1 VFRRT
6 SIIISIFSISLLFL
20 NLGRVVAAPVD
31 SALTD
36 LDPLCRV
43 TNLSL
48 SVSNSGQPASTRGM
62 IERLARI
69 RATMNPMQAKFLSRE
84 RVQIMASALAKMT
97 NEYDKADLRLK
108 LAFTLTEANQSEA
121 ALVQFNQLETFSKAA
136 GQAPSP
142 EWLSAFRVRKGLN
155 YLRLGEEQ
163 NCLLNHNE
171 DSCILPLRP
180 GAFHQVQAGSRGAVG
195 VFTEQLEQHPDDL
208 LARWLLNIGYMTLGE
223 YPKNV
228 PERWLI
234 PPKVFDSDYPLPRF
248 VNVAGP
254 LGLDLDGP
262 AGGCIL
268 DDFDNDGF
276 IDIIFSPWTL
286 DGQIRFLRNDGH
298 GHFIDQTVAAGLAG
312 YPGGLNIQQM
322 DYNNDGFLDIWINR
336 GAWFDKQGRIPG
348 SLLRNN
354 GNGTFTDVTESAGLL
369 SAHPSQASC
378 WFDFDG
384 DGWLDLF
391 KGNENTDDNDP
402 DPCELFHNNHDGTFT
417 ECASSCGVNFK
428 SFVKGVTC
436 ADYDHD
442 GRPDLYLSILGAPNK
457 LLHNEGPDSSGQC
470 HFRDVASQAGVT
482 EPQYSF
488 PTWFFDYDN
497 DGWEDIF
504 VSGYRIQSV
513 ADIAADYLGQP
524 NHGTPAKLYH
534 NNHDGTFS
542 DVTESA
548 HLNHVLQTMG
558 SNFGD
563 LDNDGWLDFYLGTGD
578 PSLTTVVPNRMF
590 RNAHGRFFQD
600 VTTSGGFGHL
610 QKGHAIGFADFR
622 NNGQQDVFSVM
633 GGAYSGDHARSALFL
648 NPGNTNHWLTL
659 KLEGTKSNRAAIGAR
674 IRVELQTPEGPQ
686 TVYKTV
692 NSGGSFGSSPLR
704 QTIGLGQATGIVK
717 VAILWPAAGP
727 MQLLTGFDLD
737 QAYRIREDKPE
748 PMAWYLKAVPYDLSS
763 AHESHHIP
771 SGH

>member
-1 VFRRT
+1 VLRPT
-6 SIIISIFSISLLFL
+6 AIITFTTFFLL
-20 NLGRVVAAPVD
+20 NLTVAFGA
-31 SALTD
+31 SATVLVTN
-36 LDPLCRV
+36 LDPLCLV
-43 TNLSL
+43 TNSSNSSISL
-48 SVSNSGQPASTRGM
+48 SNQPASTRRM
-62 IERLARI
+62 IDRLARI
-69 RATMNPMQAKFLSRE
+69 RETTDPMQAKFLSRE
-84 RVQIMASALAKMT
+84 RAQMMAAALGKMT
-97 NEYDKADLRLK
+97 NEFEKADLRLK
-108 LAFTLTEANQSEA
+108 LASTLTEANQPEG
-121 ALVQFNQLETFSKAA
+121 ALAQFNQLEAFLKSAP
-136 GQAPSP
+136 QAPSP
-142 EWLSAFRVRKGLN
+142 EWLSAFRIRKGLN

-163 NCLLNHNE
+163 NCLLNHNA

-180 GAFHQVQAGSRGAVG
+180 AAFHQLPTGSRNAIA
-195 VFTEQLEQHPDDL
+195 VFTEQLQEHPDDL
-208 LARWLLNIGYMTLGE
+208 LSRWLLNIAYMTLGD
-223 YPKNV
+223 YPAKV
-228 PERWLI
+228 PGSWLI

-248 VNVAGP
+248 VNVSGQ

-268 DDFDNDGF
+268 DDFNNDGF

-286 DGQIRFLRNDGH
+286 DGQLRFLRNDGR
-298 GHFIDQTVAAGLAG
+298 GHFVDQTVAAGLAG
-312 YPGGLNIQQM
+312 YAGGLNIQQL
-322 DYNNDGFLDIWINR
+322 DYNNDGFLDIWIDR
-336 GAWFDKQGRIPG
+336 GAWFEKQGRIPG

-354 GNGTFTDVTESAGLL
+354 GDGTFTDVTEACGLL
-369 SAHPSQASC
+369 SPHPSQASC

-402 DPCELFHNNHDGTFT
+402 DVCELFHNNHNGTFT
-417 ECASSCGVNFK
+417 ECAAQSGVNFK
-428 SFVKGVTC
+428 SFVKGVTS

-442 GRPDLYLSILGAPNK
+442 GRPDIYLSILGAPNK
-457 LLHNEGPDSSGQC
+457 LLHNEGPDASGQV
-470 HFRDVASQAGVT
+470 HFRDAATQAGVS
-482 EPQYSF
+482 EPLYSF

-542 DVTESA
+542 DVTAAA

-558 SNFGD
+558 CNFGD

-578 PSLTTVVPNRMF
+578 PSLTTIVPNRMF
-590 RNAHGRFFQD
+590 RNADGKFFQD

-610 QKGHAIGFADFR
+610 QKGHAVGFADFR
-622 NNGQQDVFSVM
+622 NNGQQDVFTIL

-674 IRVELQTPEGPQ
+674 IRVDIQSPQ
-686 TVYKTV
+686 GRRTIYKTV

-704 QTIGLGQATGIVK
+704 QTIGLGQVS
-717 VAILWPAAGP
+717 AITRVTVVWPSAGP
-727 MQLLTGFDLD
+727 VQVLTGFVPDR
-737 QAYRIREDKPE
+737 AYRVREDKSE
-748 PMAWYLKAVPYDLSS
+748 PIAWNLKSSSYGLSA
-763 AHESHHIP
+763 AHESHHAA
-771 SGH
+771 H